1 MILKKLPKGLIL
13 SFILGIVLILIS
25 PEDKEL
31 GPLLKLIYLHGAL
44 INSGL
49 FLFST
54 AGVVGLISIFRSA
67 RNHAF
72 LFAIEKTAI
81 VFWVAATATGDIM
94 SQLAWG
100 GIFLGE
106 PRFNATIIVSL
117 ISISI
122 YFISTAAE
130 NPKIPPYLGLA
141 LAFSVWALMI
151 RAGRVMH
158 PDNPFSVSETSIR
171 FYFIAI
177 TAVFLT
183 ASILTVRWLNKK
195 KS

>member
-1 MILKKLPKGLIL
+1 MRPRKLPSGLIL
-13 SFILGIVLILIS
+13 SLIFGILLILIS

-44 INSGL
+44 INGGL
-49 FLFST
+49 FLFSA
-54 AGVVGLISIFRSA
+54 AGLVGLMSLFKSVK
-67 RNHAF
+67 NHSL

-81 VFWVAATATGDIM
+81 IFWVAATVAGDIM

-100 GIFLGE
+100 GIFWGE

-122 YFISTAAE
+122 YFISTATE
-130 NPKIPPYLGLA
+130 NPKIPPYLGLV

-158 PDNPFSVSETSIR
+158 PDNPFSISETSIR
-171 FYFIAI
+171 FFFGAI
-177 TAVFLT
+177 TMVFLIV
-183 ASILTVRWLNKK
+183 AILMVHWLNTK